1 MSRFWSRLLVFL
13 AVVAMPGNTP
23 LRASAGA
30 PIRLKVNATHAPDRH
45 YEVHLVMPA
54 TAGPL
59 TLYYPKWI
67 QGAHAP
73 VGPIN
78 NFTGLKIFANGK
90 TIPWKRDGL
99 DVFTFHL
106 DVPAGV
112 QELEVSFDYLE
123 PGTGGGSVTDKL
135 LVLNWYQVVLYP
147 AGIPAAQIL
156 FKPTLELPA
165 GWKFGTALPVESH
178 TGSEVV
184 FQAAALDRLL
194 DSPVVA
200 GEYYRAIDLTPPGEP
215 IHHEIDIVA
224 DSETAL
230 AMSPEVQKG
239 LTNLVAESGKI
250 FGARH
255 YREYHF
261 LLTLSDH
268 TPHFGV
274 EHHESNDSRLPER
287 VFLSPTGAVDA
298 GGLLAHEFAHSWSGK
313 FRRPKDI
320 SPADSQTPLQTSML
334 WVYEGNTS
342 YLGDLLAARSGLWKP
357 EEYRQALASYAAS
370 LGPGRPGRTWR
381 PLVDTATAVPG
392 TFTGGP
398 GAAGWQNWRRGL
410 DYYEEG
416 ELLWLEAETI
426 IREQSHGQKSLE
438 DFFHLFYGGPNNGP
452 ELKPY
457 TFDELVQL
465 MNQVVKYD
473 WAGFWNE
480 RLNSTAAEAPVNGIT
495 ASGWKLT
502 FSPEPMLPGRISRG
516 IFTTTFSIGLNI
528 TKDGLVTDAIFGGLA
543 YKAGIAPGMKIA
555 GVNGRVF
562 TPEILDDAIKA
573 SKSESRP
580 IELLVTADDYYKTCT
595 IDYHDGVR
603 FPHLARITDKPDTLE
618 ALLKPEAR

>member
-1 MSRFWSRLLVFL
+1 MSRFLLRLLSFV
-13 AVVAMPGNTP
+13 AVVSMFGINSLPA
-23 LRASAGA
+23 ASNA
-30 PIRLKVNATHAPDRH
+30 PIRLTVDATHAPERH
-45 YEVHLVMPA
+45 YQVLMRMAAAP
-54 TAGPL
+54 GPL

-67 QGAHAP
+67 QGTHAP

-78 NFTGLKIFANGK
+78 NFTGLKISENGK
-90 TIPWKRDGL
+90 TIAWKRDPR

-106 DVPAGV
+106 EVPSGV
-112 QELEVSFDYLE
+112 EELQISFDYLE
-123 PGTGGGSVTDKL
+123 PGSDGASVTDKL
-135 LVLNWYQVVLYP
+135 LVLNWYQVLLYP
-147 AGIPAAQIL
+147 AGAPASQIF
-156 FKPTLELPA
+156 FKPTLQLPA
-165 GWKFGTALPVESH
+165 GWKFGTALPVESQS
-178 TGSEVV
+178 GSEII
-184 FQAAALDRLL
+184 FQGAALDRLL

-215 IHHEIDIVA
+215 IHHQIDIVA
-224 DSETAL
+224 DSEAAL
-230 AMSPEVQKG
+230 AMSPEIQQG
-239 LTNLVAESGKI
+239 LTNLVAESGKL

-287 VFLSPTGAVDA
+287 VFLSPNAAVDV
-298 GGLLAHEFAHSWSGK
+298 GGLLAHEFSHSWSGK
-313 FRRPKDI
+313 FRRPKDL
-320 SPADSQTPLQTSML
+320 SAPDFQMPLQTSML

-342 YLGDLLAARSGLWKP
+342 YLGDLLATRSGLWKP

-381 PLVDTATAVPG
+381 PLVDTATAVAG
-392 TFTGGP
+392 TFSGGP
-398 GAAGWQNWRRGL
+398 SAAGWQSWRRGM

-416 ELLWLEAETI
+416 ELLWLEAEAI

-452 ELKPY
+452 ELQPY
-457 TFDELVQL
+457 TFDELTQL
-465 MNQVVKYD
+465 LNQVVKYD

-480 RLNSTAAEAPVNGIT
+480 RLNSTSSEAPLGGIT
-495 ASGWKLT
+495 ASGWQLT
-502 FSPEPMLPGRISRG
+502 FTPEPPLGGRISRG
-516 IFTTTFSIGLNI
+516 ISDSAFSLGLNLN
-528 TKDGLVTDAIFGGLA
+528 KEGLVTDAIFGGLA
-543 YKAGIAPGMKIA
+543 FKAGIAPGMRIA

-573 SKSESRP
+573 SKSNSSP
-580 IELLVTADDYYKTCT
+580 IELLVIANDYYKICP

-603 FPHLARITDKPDTLE
+603 FPHLIRIAGTSDYLE
-618 ALLKPEAR
+618 SLLRPEAR

>member
-1 MSRFWSRLLVFL
+1 MNKFRFRPLLFL
-13 AVVAMPGNTP
+13 FAAALLANAPVHASPGD
-23 LRASAGA
+23 
-30 PIRLKVNATHAPDRH
+30 PIRFTVDATHAPERL
-45 YEVHLVMPA
+45 YQVHMAIPA
-54 TAGPL
+54 SPGPL

-67 QGAHAP
+67 QGTHAP

-78 NFTGLKIFANGK
+78 NFAGLKISANGK
-90 TIPWKRDGL
+90 AIPWKRDTL

-106 DVPAGV
+106 DVPSGV
-112 QELEVSFDYLE
+112 QQIDVSFDYLE
-123 PGTGGGSVTDKL
+123 PGSDAGSVTGKL
-135 LVLNWYQVVLYP
+135 LVLNWFQVLLYP
-147 AGIPAAQIL
+147 AGAPAAKIYFMPVLQ
-156 FKPTLELPA
+156 LPP
-165 GWKFGTALPVESH
+165 GWKFGTALPVESQSA
-178 TGSEVV
+178 SEVL
-184 FQAAALDRLL
+184 FQTAALDRLL

-200 GEYYRAIDLTPPGEP
+200 GENYRAIDLTPPGEP

-224 DSETAL
+224 DSEAAL
-230 AMSPEVQKG
+230 AMSPDLQRG
-239 LTNLVAESGKI
+239 LTNLVAESGKLL
-250 FGARH
+250 GARH
-255 YREYHF
+255 YRGYHF

-287 VFLSPTGAVDA
+287 IFLSPTAAVDV

-320 SPADSQTPLQTSML
+320 SPPDFQIPLQTELL

-357 EEYRQALASYAAS
+357 EDYRQALASYSAS
-370 LGPGRPGRTWR
+370 LGQGRPGRGWR
-381 PLVDTATAVPG
+381 PLLDTASAVAG

-398 GAAGWQNWRRGL
+398 APAGWLSWRRGL

-457 TFDELVQL
+457 TFDELMQFL
-465 MNQVVKYD
+465 NQVVKYD

-480 RLNSTAAEAPVNGIT
+480 RLNSTSTEAPVGGIT
-495 ASGWKLT
+495 ANGWKLAFT
-502 FSPEPMLPGRISRG
+502 PEPPLGGRISRG
-516 IFTTTFSIGLNI
+516 ISVTTFAIGLNL
-528 TKDGLVTDAIFGGLA
+528 TSDGVVTDAIFGGLA
-543 YKAGIAPGMKIA
+543 FKAGIAPGMKIA
-555 GVNGRVF
+555 AVNGRVF
-562 TPEILDDAIKA
+562 TPEILDDAIKS
-573 SKSESRP
+573 SKSNSRP
-580 IELLVTADDYYKTCT
+580 IALLVIANDYYKTCS

-603 FPHLARITDKPDTLE
+603 YPHLIRIAGTSDGLE
-618 ALLKPEAR
+618 SLLKPEAR